1 MPRHRRAA
9 KQSNASFK
17 HESAF
22 EGKVRD
28 LTSDGRGVVSHP
40 DGRTFFVPGVWI
52 DEVAEI
58 RVVGRQGKVGLG
70 QVITLTKADL
80 QRREAPCQHHG
91 YSADHCG
98 GCPWMFMPYQV
109 QSAAKLRRLKSTLED
124 LGDGTA
130 L

>member
-80 QRREAPCQHHG
+80 QRREAPCQHQG
-91 YSADHCG
+91 
-98 GCPWMFMPYQV
+98 
-109 QSAAKLRRLKSTLED
+109 
-124 LGDGTA
+124 
-130 L
+130 